1 MEGSMGTPVT
11 IRAYKYGE
19 RLHYEWPAEVIKQTD
34 DYVMVLCRAGRTF
47 THHTKGKTFTMPY
60 PSIELF
66 FLKEWYTVAITFQSA
81 DRLMYYCNI
90 AQPSVLD
97 DQVLSFV
104 DLDLDYIKEPDES
117 WKVVDEEEF
126 IAHQQQFGYS
136 PQLVA
141 RAEQAL
147 EELKQLIEGEQ
158 FPFNGEIDAHLL
170 ESVL

>member
-1 MEGSMGTPVT
+1 
-11 IRAYKYGE
+11 
-19 RLHYEWPAEVIKQTD
+19 
-34 DYVMVLCRAGRTF
+34 
-47 THHTKGKTFTMPY
+47 MPY

-126 IAHQQQFGYS
+126 IAHQQLFGYS